1 MLVGS
6 VFLDFSK
13 AFDMVD
19 HPILFQKLT
28 WYGVGGEELKWFE
41 GYLEGR
47 KQRVRVDDA
56 KSEWADIRR
65 GVPQGSILGPLLFIL
80 YANNPTQAIHQS
92 KVIQYADDTIMSIV
106 SNGLKEGLVDDLEG
120 VTRRVE
126 TNKFKLYGSVAFE

>member
-1 MLVGS
+1 MSLVDEWREALDSDMLVGS

-28 WYGVGGEELKWFE
+28 WYGVEGEELKWFE

-47 KQRVRVDDA
+47 RQRVCVGDA

-65 GVPQGSILGPLLFIL
+65 GVHKDQFLGHYSSSCMLM
-80 YANNPTQAIHQS
+80 TS
-92 KVIQYADDTIMSIV
+92 
-106 SNGLKEGLVDDLEG
+106 LKPY
-120 VTRRVE
+120 VTVR
-126 TNKFKLYGSVAFE
+126 